1 MWGILNPIFA
11 TQSNNT
17 TQGDRAMRFHELVQ
31 LKVRTHTIRQNI
43 RLLKKLEEKERR
55 VQNNQLLLDAPSLV
69 TQKQI
74 LRRSK

>member
-1 MWGILNPIFA
+1 
-11 TQSNNT
+11 
-17 TQGDRAMRFHELVQ
+17 MRFHELVQ